1 MPNIINNGP
10 MIKDLNIGSCSDSI
24 RQINDTMQDVNTKL
38 SKRSKY
44 SSLGDL
50 QANGIFTK
58 VCTARDKLQQQESL
72 VSELNDTKN
81 IMKKTDNYLSN
92 IRQRSESVLPSLQS
106 VISHPED
113 VDAKNI
119 LKSLTDGVLKIVY
132 KDINSIN
139 DFFGSDRIDDIT
151 SKSNIENTEP
161 TANYM
166 KTSYNLQTVT
176 TGPAF
181 ARDIGIDFSD
191 LTFQKIIASLHK
203 IKEAKD
209 KDAYEAARELLTE
222 GIAEFD
228 SKIKSSYILSY
239 QSIEE
244 EIKNLEK
251 QNLDLKMKIT
261 EDIAITEIKDYA
273 PLIQEVFQLHQIHS
287 VVTSLFAN
295 TQRYNMQAIM
305 ALMGK

>member
-58 VCTARDKLQQQESL
+58 VCTARDKLQRQESL

-81 IMKKTDNYLSN
+81 IMKKVDNYLSN
-92 IRQRSESVLPSLQS
+92 IRQRSESVLPSLQD
-106 VISHPED
+106 VINNPES
-113 VDAKNI
+113 VDAKSI
-119 LKSLTDGVLKIVY
+119 LESLTDGVLKIVY
-132 KDINSIN
+132 EDINSIN

-151 SKSNIENTEP
+151 LKSNIENTEP

-166 KTSYNLQTVT
+166 KTGYTPQTVT

-191 LTFQKIIASLHK
+191 PTFQKIIASLHK
-203 IKEAKD
+203 IKEGN
-209 KDAYEAARELLTE
+209 KDAYEAAHQLLTE
-222 GIAEFD
+222 GIAEFG
-228 SKIKSSYILSY
+228 SKIESSYILSY

>member
-92 IRQRSESVLPSLQS
+92 IRQRSESVLPSLQN
-106 VISHPED
+106 VINNPED

-119 LKSLTDGVLKIVY
+119 LESLTDKVLKIVY
-132 KDINSIN
+132 EDINSIN
-139 DFFGSDRIDDIT
+139 DFFGSDHIDDIT
-151 SKSNIENTEP
+151 LKSNIENTEP

-166 KTSYNLQTVT
+166 KTSYNPQTVT
-176 TGPAF
+176 TPAF
-181 ARDIGIDFSD
+181 AKDIGIDFSD
-191 LTFQKIIASLHK
+191 PTFQKIIASLHK
-203 IKEAKD
+203 IKDANGD
-209 KDAYEAARELLTE
+209 KDAYEAARKLLTE

-261 EDIAITEIKDYA
+261 EDTAITEIKDYA
-273 PLIQEVFQLHQIHS
+273 PLIQEVSQLHQIHS

-295 TQRYNMQAIM
+295 MQRYNMQAIM

>member
-81 IMKKTDNYLSN
+81 IMKKVDNYLSN
-92 IRQRSESVLPSLQS
+92 IRQRSESVLPSLQD
-106 VISHPED
+106 VINNPES
-113 VDAKNI
+113 VDAKSI
-119 LKSLTDGVLKIVY
+119 LESLTDGVLKIVY
-132 KDINSIN
+132 EDINSIN

-151 SKSNIENTEP
+151 LKSNIENTEP

-166 KTSYNLQTVT
+166 KTGYTPQTVT

-191 LTFQKIIASLHK
+191 PTFQKIIASLHK
-203 IKEAKD
+203 IKEGN
-209 KDAYEAARELLTE
+209 KDAYEAAHQLLTE
-222 GIAEFD
+222 GIAEFG
-228 SKIKSSYILSY
+228 SKIESSYILSY